1 MAALSGTA
9 LAADF
14 PAPTFLESGDNDLI
28 RFQKGEVA
36 AQEFIPPPSLQ
47 KTVPPV
53 AKRTSA
59 VRRQPLESNA
69 PAPQDQ
75 LMSGSSE
82 ATTSFVAPPL
92 FDSASDQ
99 ADTETD
105 AAPQAPAAALSA
117 EVPAA
122 PEPEVASSGLDE
134 AIDARLVTVC
144 LNNPAEATGAKAF
157 DIRRDTPPRF
167 IADVG
172 ATSCA
177 RFEPTRHTL
186 YLWKTNEIGALSL
199 ILSSRLNLNDS
210 DGTQVTLD
218 WLKDR

>member
-1 MAALSGTA
+1 MSGTA
-9 LAADF
+9 LSADF

-28 RFQKGEVA
+28 RFQKGEIA
-36 AQEFIPPPSLQ
+36 NQEFVPPPNLQ
-47 KTVPPV
+47 KIAPAP
-53 AKRTSA
+53 AARTSA
-59 VRRQPLESNA
+59 ARQQA
-69 PAPQDQ
+69 PETNVPATQDR
-75 LMSGSSE
+75 LMSESIE
-82 ATTSFVAPPL
+82 ETKSFAAAPL

-99 ADTETD
+99 ADKETD
-105 AAPQAPAAALSA
+105 VAPQAPVAALSA
-117 EVPAA
+117 PAPSA
-122 PEPEVASSGLDE
+122 PEPEVAPNGLNE

-157 DIRRDTPPRF
+157 DIRRDTPPRY

-186 YLWKTNEIGALSL
+186 YLWKTNDIGALSL
-199 ILSSRLNLNDS
+199 ILSSRLDLNDS

-218 WLKDR
+218 WLRDR

>member
-1 MAALSGTA
+1 MSGTT

-28 RFQKGEVA
+28 RFQKGEVVD
-36 AQEFIPPPSLQ
+36 QEIIPPPSLQ
-47 KTVPPV
+47 KMAPPV
-53 AKRTSA
+53 AKRMSA
-59 VRRQPLESNA
+59 ARRQSPETEA

-75 LMSGSSE
+75 PLSESSE
-82 ATTSFVAPPL
+82 EVTSSLSAPL
-92 FDSASDQ
+92 MDSASDQ
-99 ADTETD
+99 VGEESDM
-105 AAPQAPAAALSA
+105 APQAPAAILSA
-117 EVPAA
+117 EVPAVLK
-122 PEPEVASSGLDE
+122 PEVASGGLDE

-144 LNNPAEATGAKAF
+144 LNNPAQATGAKAF
-157 DIRRDTPPRF
+157 DIRRDSPPRYV
-167 IADVG
+167 ADIG

-186 YLWKTNEIGALSL
+186 YLWKTNDIGALSL
-199 ILSSRLNLNDS
+199 ILSSRLDLNDS